1 MTRFYLAHDD
11 ATMLPFSFDPFSSFD
26 FTQSQA
32 PQTKYGLAQI
42 WLEPPERIAAI
53 KPFAPFDIRRA
64 SSRELT
70 AYWVGFAY
78 RLRMEGLAIAIPL
91 LDALQDVASHRMLKT
106 LLSSPPSGREFR
118 QRVKPYREQVLREEA
133 ARFAV
138 IRKAAL
144 AVFRGKDVLAG
155 LTDEERPLALVRS
168 DELWQ
173 QEITC
178 HPSQSKPSPMFH
190 VPAGASRVESAAVFH
205 FLDRAFREGEQ
216 IWSVECYL
224 DFQGD
229 VASPY
234 PDPFLD
240 YAVSR
245 AGYNYRAA
253 AMVRANLVQR
263 EKALLRGL
271 ATRLDAL
278 TAYFI
283 DLMNDD
289 SSPDHLLCCL
299 NSFWPENVFA
309 NARELRSTLDSEGER

>member
-1 MTRFYLAHDD
+1 
-11 ATMLPFSFDPFSSFD
+11 MLPFSFDPFSSFD
-26 FTQSQA
+26 FAKSQE
-32 PQTKYGLAQI
+32 PSTKYGLANI
-42 WLEPPERIAAI
+42 WLEPPERLATI
-53 KPFAPFDIRRA
+53 KPFTPFDIRQA

-106 LLSSPPSGREFR
+106 LLSSPPSAREFR

-133 ARFAV
+133 ARFTV

-155 LTDEERPLALVRS
+155 LTDEERPLALARS

-173 QEITC
+173 QEKMRPAPHST
-178 HPSQSKPSPMFH
+178 PSPMFH
-190 VPAGASRVESAAVFH
+190 VPAGASCVELAAVFH

-216 IWSVECYL
+216 MWSVECYL
-224 DFQGD
+224 DFQGAP
-229 VASPY
+229 ASPY
-234 PDPFLD
+234 ADPFLD
-240 YAVSR
+240 YAVSCTS
-245 AGYNYRAA
+245 YNYRAV
-253 AMVRANLVQR
+253 AMVRANLVRR

-278 TAYFI
+278 IAYFI

-299 NSFWPENVFA
+299 NSFWPENAFA
-309 NARELRSTLDSEGER
+309 NTRELRSTLDGEVDQ